1 MSGPYRSYSLRYNI
15 SSSLVSRVRGG
26 IMSGG
31 STQDLK
37 ERVARLEAILGVLLE
52 GCSFSTLCE
61 WIAAVQRDV
70 AAVQKSLNE
79 KSS

>member
-1 MSGPYRSYSLRYNI
+1 
-15 SSSLVSRVRGG
+15 
-26 IMSGG
+26 MSGG

-37 ERVARLEAILGVLLE
+37 ERVARLEAILGV
-52 GCSFSTLCE
+52 
-61 WIAAVQRDV
+61 QRDV